1 MRKCKEMKEV
11 NFVEN
16 FTQLMNPEALVNTGL
31 VHSVV
36 QLNKYGDRMI
46 ITVQMNSRATHYFV
60 K

>member
-16 FTQLMNPEALVNTGL
+16 FSQLMNPEALVYTGL

-36 QLNKYGDRMI
+36 QRDMNGRLN
-46 ITVQMNSRATHYFV
+46 
-60 K
+60 